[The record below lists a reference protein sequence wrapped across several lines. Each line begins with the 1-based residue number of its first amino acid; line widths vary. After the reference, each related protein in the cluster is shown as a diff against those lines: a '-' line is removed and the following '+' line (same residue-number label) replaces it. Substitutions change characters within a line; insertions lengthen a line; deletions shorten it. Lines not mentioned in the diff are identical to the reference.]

1 MILLNQLIKSILEMG
16 NCIKMNR
23 TLIECD
29 NDIPYFDLK
38 GNCYDAKVVDVYDGD
53 TCNIVIMFN
62 GHLTKFKMRSNG
74 YDSPEMKPP
83 KSDEMRDKII
93 DSAIKSRNYF
103 ISRITNCSIE
113 IDKHY
118 TKKEIKELLKL
129 NTKVVKIF
137 SVGWDKYG
145 RLLGE
150 IVVDKVNINSEMIN
164 KGYGYQYD
172 GGKKEN
178 FI

>member
-1 MILLNQLIKSILEMG
+1 MG
-16 NCIKMNR
+16 NCISTSNVLEK
-23 TLIECD
+23 CD
-29 NDIPYFDLK
+29 DTIPFFDLK
-38 GNCYDAKVVDVYDGD
+38 DYNYDAKVVDVYDGD
-53 TCNIVIMFN
+53 TCSIVIMLN
-62 GHLTKFKMRSNG
+62 KQLTKFKMRSNG

-83 KSDEMRDKII
+83 KADEMRDQII
-93 DSAIKSRNYF
+93 KSAIKSRNYF

-113 IDKHY
+113 LDKQY
-118 TKKEIKELLKL
+118 TKKEVKELLKS
-129 NTKVVKIF
+129 NTKIIKIF

-150 IVVDKVNINSEMIN
+150 IKVDHVNINSEMIS
-164 KGYGYQYD
+164 KGYGYKYD